1 MVILEAI
8 HRHSLATPDKI
19 ALYEGDEAV
28 TYAGLWAHILGA
40 ASYFSSVG
48 RRGDRVLLAASKSVA
63 FVYAYFGAHLAGLIA
78 VPVDPEINENR
89 LQRILASA
97 RPLHMYGQLSLAG
110 YEVLPFPVAADAPA
124 AWPSSDSKETPFA
137 LSGNKETDSKETSF
151 ALSRSKEASFPF
163 SGSEEAACPSSG
175 SEATPSGHER
185 EAASTAPLPA
195 PFLFPLAGEPADILF
210 TTGTTG
216 LPKGVVLTHANE
228 WAAATQINT
237 FIGNDAASVELL
249 ALPVSHSFGLG
260 RLRCILQ
267 LGATLDLLGSFA
279 SMKKFYRELD
289 TRGITGFGM
298 VPASWQYIRKM
309 SGKKIENYAS
319 RLRYIEIG
327 SAAMPAEEKQYL
339 LSALPHTRICMHYGL
354 TEASRSAF
362 ICFNDA
368 PGQLASIGRPA
379 PGVDIRILGENGAEC
394 VPGEEG
400 ELCVRGGQVSAGYWG
415 EEASRH
421 AGYFYGDYFRTGDWG
436 YASADGWLYLK
447 SRKKELINVGGKKV
461 SPVEIEEVLHEIPGI
476 KESACI
482 GIPDPVLGEVVKAY
496 IVWEGEEPPVSDR
509 ILRQTAARL
518 ENYKVPAAIE
528 FIPEL
533 PKTASGKIQRLYLK

>member
-19 ALYEGDEAV
+19 ALYEGDEAI

-110 YEVLPFPVAADAPA
+110 YEVLPFPMAADGPA
-124 AWPSSDSKETPFA
+124 AWSSSDSKEAP
-137 LSGNKETDSKETSF
+137 F
-151 ALSRSKEASFPF
+151 ALSRS
-163 SGSEEAACPSSG
+163 
-175 SEATPSGHER
+175 R
-185 EAASTAPLPA
+185 EAASPAPLSA
-195 PFLFPLAGEPADILF
+195 PFVFPSAGEPADILF

-237 FIGNDAASVELL
+237 FIGNDATSVELL

-379 PGVDIRILGENGAEC
+379 PGVDIRILGENAAEC
-394 VPGEEG
+394 APGEEG

-421 AGYFYGDYFRTGDWG
+421 ADYFYGDYFRTGDWG

-461 SPVEIEEVLHEIPGI
+461 SPVEIEEVLREIPGI